1 MSSTYRYR
9 SFFWPA
15 LLILAGVVAL
25 LVNTGR
31 ISEDR
36 LAQLFDLWPVI
47 LILIGLEL
55 IIRRSVHGRAGDIA
69 AALIVLIAIGGAVAY
84 VAVAP
89 NPGTTHT
96 MDASDTVGNL
106 DHAALQ
112 IDVGSATITMAG
124 SDSLNG
130 DLYRAHIE
138 YSGPKPDITL
148 NRSTGDLRIEQ
159 STSGVNLFQTRRF
172 VMNLELNPSLPWAIT
187 SNTGAVT
194 ETLSLSSVHVGSI
207 AINTGASR
215 EEITLGPPSGIVPI
229 NINGGALTVKVH
241 RPSGTA
247 ASVAVSGGA
256 VSLDADG
263 RQSHAVGN
271 LSFQT
276 SGFGGA
282 ADGYRVEVNG
292 GACTVSIDTRASS
305 S

>member
-36 LAQLFDLWPVI
+36 LAQLLDLWPVI

-89 NPGTTHT
+89 NPGTAHT

-112 IDVGSATITMAG
+112 INVGSATITMAG

-130 DLYRAHIE
+130 DLFRAHIE
-138 YSGPKPDITL
+138 YSGPKPDVTL
-148 NRSTGDLRIEQ
+148 DRSTGGLRIEQ
-159 STSGVNLFQTRRF
+159 STSAVNLFQTRRF
-172 VMNLELNPSLPWAIT
+172 VMNLELNPSLPWTIT

-194 ETLSLSSVHVGSI
+194 ETLRLSSVHVGSI

-229 NINGGALTVKVH
+229 NINGGALTIKVH

-292 GACTVSIDTRASS
+292 GACTVSIDTSGSS
-305 S
+305 N